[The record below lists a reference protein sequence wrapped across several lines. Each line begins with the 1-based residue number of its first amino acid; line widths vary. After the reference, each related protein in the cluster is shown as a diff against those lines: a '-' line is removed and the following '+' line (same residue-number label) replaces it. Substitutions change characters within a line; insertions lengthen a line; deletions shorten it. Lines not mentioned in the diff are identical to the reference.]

1 MSDRSLPTASYARA
15 DGGGGQ
21 LSAAIQRTFRSF
33 DTDGNGSLDMGELR
47 AAFASMVRVTHR
59 WRRARSLFTLSLA
72 NARYRRRN
80 ATPRRLL
87 LALRAAFAS
96 IWSASLTD
104 GAVLTRWCCHSL
116 V

>member
-47 AAFASMVRVTHR
+47 AAFASMVRA
-59 WRRARSLFTLSLA
+59 AR
-72 NARYRRRN
+72 
-80 ATPRRLL
+80 
-87 LALRAAFAS
+87 
-96 IWSASLTD
+96 
-104 GAVLTRWCCHSL
+104 
-116 V
+116 